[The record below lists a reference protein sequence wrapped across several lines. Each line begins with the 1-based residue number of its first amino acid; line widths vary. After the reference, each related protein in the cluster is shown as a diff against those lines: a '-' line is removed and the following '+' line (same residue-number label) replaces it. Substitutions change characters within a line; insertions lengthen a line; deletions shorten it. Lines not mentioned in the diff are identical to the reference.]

1 MNEESLRAR
10 FNIKFVY
17 QVDEVIEL
25 YKGNGRTVLE
35 FRFGSWRNQ
44 AQMGKMS
51 LEKDH
56 PAGFE
61 KAEYGEDPCETGR
74 EGSYDIAALRARG
87 IEL

>member
-1 MNEESLRAR
+1 MRAR
-10 FNIKFVY
+10 FNAKFVY
-17 QVDEVIEL
+17 QLDEVVEL
-25 YKGNGRTVLE
+25 YKGNGRTVLA

-51 LEKDH
+51 LEKDR

-74 EGSYDIAALRARG
+74 DSSYDIAALKARG